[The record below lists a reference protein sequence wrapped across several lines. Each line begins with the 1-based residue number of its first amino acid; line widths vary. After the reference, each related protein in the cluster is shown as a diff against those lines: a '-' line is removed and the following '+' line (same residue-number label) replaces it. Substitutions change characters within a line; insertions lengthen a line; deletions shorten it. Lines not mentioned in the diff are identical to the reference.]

1 MGMHSNIKEN
11 FAILDDGSIRRISN
25 ELDIAIQTIA
35 QAISH
40 DANIGILVPYK
51 TRKFFYRLYKY
62 VGIPHSKLY
71 IDSLLLTKAPEFLE
85 KAELGKKY
93 LRQWWWISPFI
104 TLYGLL
110 LLPIFIPIMIIRMK
124 KIAQQIRNIK

>member
-1 MGMHSNIKEN
+1 MGINSNILITEDGTIKRSAN
-11 FAILDDGSIRRISN
+11 AIDGAIQ
-25 ELDIAIQTIA
+25 DIAQIICR
-35 QAISH
+35 
-40 DANIGILVPYK
+40 DANAGILVPYK
-51 TRKFFYRLYKY
+51 TRKFFYRLCKY

-71 IDSLLLTKAPEFLE
+71 VDSLLLINAPEFLE

-93 LRQWWWISPFI
+93 LRQWWWISPII

-110 LLPIFIPIMIIRMK
+110 LMPIFIPIMIIRMK

>member
-40 DANIGILVPYK
+40 DANIGILVP
-51 TRKFFYRLYKY
+51 
-62 VGIPHSKLY
+62 
-71 IDSLLLTKAPEFLE
+71 
-85 KAELGKKY
+85 
-93 LRQWWWISPFI
+93 
-104 TLYGLL
+104 
-110 LLPIFIPIMIIRMK
+110 
-124 KIAQQIRNIK
+124 